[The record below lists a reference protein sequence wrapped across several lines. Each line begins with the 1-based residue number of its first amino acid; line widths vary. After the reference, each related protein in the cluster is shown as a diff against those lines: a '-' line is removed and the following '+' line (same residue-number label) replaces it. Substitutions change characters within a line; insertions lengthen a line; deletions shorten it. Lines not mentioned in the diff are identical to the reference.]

1 MVKMVDLLEQ
11 EELAKRKD
19 HPQDRRIYLIDITD
33 NGRKVLEIIK
43 GVADEMENKL
53 LNSFTEA
60 ERKII
65 RRALLNLA
73 G

>member
-1 MVKMVDLLEQ
+1 
-11 EELAKRKD
+11 ELAKRKD